1 MDESV
6 TKWMNELA
14 QGDELAAQRLWQ
26 RYYEQLVR
34 LASKRLGAARR
45 QAADEEDVM
54 LSAFNSFC
62 QGIAAGRFPWLSDRR
77 DLWKLLVTITARKAT
92 AEIRRQLRQKRGGGN
107 ECGEAALGGTG
118 QGDGNAAIEEFVG
131 REPTPDFA
139 AEVAEECE
147 RLLAALG
154 DESLRQIAIAKL
166 EGYTNEEIAERLDC
180 SLRTVKRRLGRVREI
195 WGREVHFMPG

>member
-1 MDESV
+1 
-6 TKWMNELA
+6 
-14 QGDELAAQRLWQ
+14 
-26 RYYEQLVR
+26 
-34 LASKRLGAARR
+34 
-45 QAADEEDVM
+45 M

-62 QGIAAGRFPWLSDRR
+62 QGLAAGRFPWLSDRH

-92 AEIRRQLRQKRGGGN
+92 AEIRRQRRQKRRR
-107 ECGEAALGGTG
+107 EVGESALGGAG
-118 QGDGNAAIEEFVG
+118 QGDGNAAIEEVVG
-131 REPTPDFA
+131 HEPTPEFA

-154 DESLRQIAIAKL
+154 DDSLRQIAIAKL

-195 WGREVHFMPG
+195 WGQEEHLSPV